1 LSSRTPADEKGER
14 MLRGFATVNY
24 WADDLEAAKE
34 WYSELLGIEPYFE
47 VPGYYEFRV
56 GDYEHELGLIDS
68 RYAPEG
74 SATDP
79 GGAILYWHVDDV
91 AAALERLDSM
101 GAREY
106 EALTRRGEA
115 GFVTASVVDPFGNVL
130 GIMYNPHYLE
140 VLGSIREA

>member
-1 LSSRTPADEKGER
+1 
-14 MLRGFATVNY
+14 MLRGFATVSY

-34 WYSELLGIEPYFE
+34 WYSELLGIDPYFE
-47 VPGYYEFRV
+47 RQGYYEFRV
-56 GDYEHELGLIDS
+56 GDYGHELGLIDG
-68 RYAPEG
+68 RYTPASSGPG
-74 SATDP
+74 P

-91 AAALERLDSM
+91 AAALQRLLSM

-115 GFVTASVVDPFGNVL
+115 GFVTASVVDPFGNIL

-140 VLGSIREA
+140 VLGSTVEA

>member
-1 LSSRTPADEKGER
+1 

-47 VPGYYEFRV
+47 RPGYYEFRV

-68 RYAPEG
+68 RYAPEA

-91 AAALERLDSM
+91 AATLEKLLSM
-101 GAREY
+101 GAKEY
-106 EALTRRGEA
+106 EPLTRRGEA
-115 GFVTASVVDPFGNVL
+115 GFVTASVVDPFGNVM

-140 VLGSIREA
+140 VLGSSREA

>member
-1 LSSRTPADEKGER
+1 
-14 MLRGFATVNY
+14 MLRGFALVSY

-34 WYSELLGIEPYFE
+34 WYSELLGIQPYFE
-47 VPGYYEFRV
+47 RPGYYEFRV
-56 GDYEHELGLIDS
+56 GDYQHELGLIDS
-68 RYAPEG
+68 RYAPAS
-74 SATDP
+74 SATGP

-91 AAALERLDSM
+91 AAALERLLSM

-106 EALTRRGEA
+106 EALAHRGEA

-140 VLGSIREA
+140 VLTSTGEA

>member
-1 LSSRTPADEKGER
+1 VDLFLALSKPTDEER
-14 MLRGFATVNY
+14 LR
-24 WADDLEAAKE
+24 
-34 WYSELLGIEPYFE
+34 
-47 VPGYYEFRV
+47 
-56 GDYEHELGLIDS
+56 
-68 RYAPEG
+68 
-74 SATDP
+74 
-79 GGAILYWHVDDV
+79 

-130 GIMYNPHYLE
+130 GIIYNPHYLE